1 MLLMLTD
8 ALVLI
13 QNILVASP
21 PDDLDI
27 TVTPPPADCSAPG
40 SAIVA
45 GSSPTAQLDQA
56 ILFQLYNGTTPVY
69 PTVGT
74 WQPEDAV
81 GSKQTLF
88 PNLIPG
94 VIYTLSF

>member
-8 ALVLI
+8 AYRLI

-45 GSSPTAQLDQA
+45 ESSPTHNW
-56 ILFQLYNGTTPVY
+56 IRPFYFSLYTTPVY

-74 WQPEDAV
+74 WQPKMQLEV
-81 GSKQTLF
+81 NKRCFQILF
-88 PNLIPG
+88 L
-94 VIYTLSF
+94 V